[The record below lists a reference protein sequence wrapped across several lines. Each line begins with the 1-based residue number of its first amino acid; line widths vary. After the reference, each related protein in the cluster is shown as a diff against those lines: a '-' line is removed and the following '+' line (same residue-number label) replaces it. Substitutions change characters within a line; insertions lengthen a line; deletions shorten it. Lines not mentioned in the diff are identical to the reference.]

1 MESQKRSDSGHG
13 TEFIQD
19 FKNKRFTITNYEDL
33 KSGKIST
40 VQIDGKDRSVSF
52 LTTASER
59 LTAREIKDR
68 AKKII

>member
-1 MESQKRSDSGHG
+1 MRTKISIYLFCSS
-13 TEFIQD
+13 
-19 FKNKRFTITNYEDL
+19 KNKRFTITNYEDL

-59 LTAREIKDR
+59 LTLKEMRYR
-68 AKKII
+68 A